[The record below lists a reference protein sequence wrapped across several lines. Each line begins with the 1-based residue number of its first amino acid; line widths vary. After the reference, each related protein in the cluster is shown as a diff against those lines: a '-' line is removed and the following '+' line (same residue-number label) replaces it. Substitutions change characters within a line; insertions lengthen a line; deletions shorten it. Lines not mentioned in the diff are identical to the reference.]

1 MNSNFTRIDSNKYV
15 DINIEGRGYLASCF
29 TVFDEDKA
37 VVNING
43 FMVIR
48 DSEQV
53 YRFVYPPV
61 SAYGRDDMRPMFQA
75 VTWKK

>member
-1 MNSNFTRIDSNKYV
+1 MNTNFSRIDSNKYV
-15 DINIEGRGYLASCF
+15 DINIEGRGHLASCF
-29 TVFDEDKA
+29 TIYDEAKA
-37 VVNING
+37 IVNING

-61 SAYGRDDMRPMFQA
+61 EAYGRNDMRPMFQA
-75 VTWKK
+75 IHWSK